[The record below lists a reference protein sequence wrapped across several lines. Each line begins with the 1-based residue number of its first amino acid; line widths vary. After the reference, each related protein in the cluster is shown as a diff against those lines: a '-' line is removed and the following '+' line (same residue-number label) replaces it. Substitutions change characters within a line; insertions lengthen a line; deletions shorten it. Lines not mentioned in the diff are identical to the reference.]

1 LGVEREFRPSVHGS
15 HERPAIAIERDNHP
29 RRWVRNDFVEVGRA
43 QIDRVHSTAKEVTD
57 NALFA
62 GIGITERLADSAASA
77 VGAYQVGR
85 LD

>member
-1 LGVEREFRPSVHGS
+1 MEREFRPSVHGS

-29 RRWVRNDFVEVGRA
+29 RRWVRNDFVEVRRA

-62 GIGITERLADSAASA
+62 GKAITERLADTAARA
-77 VGAYQVGR
+77 IGTYEVGR